1 MSHDRCMASDNI
13 PKRAVDTAARGDI
26 QKMNFMFLNA
36 ANEDDEEREEEF
48 FSSVKALIECN

>member
-1 MSHDRCMASDNI
+1 MASDNI